1 MADFKKLRVWQHAH
15 ALRLAVIH
23 DCEHVRGSVGTIV
36 RNQLVRAV
44 MSVPSNI
51 AEGSAKGSDREFAR
65 FVRISQGSATEVE
78 DHLILAR
85 DLELI
90 KRPIFDSLNCQLI
103 EVQKMLA
110 GFEKRLSSDSDG
122 SE

>member
-1 MADFKKLRVWQHAH
+1 MADFKKLRVWQQAH

-23 DCEHVRGSVGTIV
+23 DCENVRGSVGTIV

-90 KRPIFDSLNCQLI
+90 KRPRFDSLNDHLQN
-103 EVQKMLA
+103 VQKMLS
-110 GFEKRLSSDSDG
+110 GLESRLSSDSDG